1 MGSNPDMNQKLKL
14 LLELAKEIGLIL
26 LRPNHARKRI
36 ANLTKDREEISKS
49 LDTVT
54 DESLHLQRRYEDLE
68 KENKDFREQIYQLK
82 AWIRTA
88 HRLDKPTV
96 ANTIKAALAGVIA
109 KQHEKT

>member
-1 MGSNPDMNQKLKL
+1 MNQKLKL
-14 LLELAKEIGLIL
+14 LLACIKETGLIL
-26 LRPNHARKRI
+26 LRPNHARKQI
-36 ANLTKDREEISKS
+36 ARLTKDREEISKS
-49 LDTVT
+49 LDIIT
-54 DESLHLQRRYEDLE
+54 DESIHLQRRYEDLE